1 MVLTS
6 SFTSFTTT
14 PSFRQFLYLLKEAIY
29 FHQHIAFYYDLS
41 HVSKVERDILHKML
55 ATKYEKFYN
64 ITFFSDFVPGFLTNS
79 DGVSLISKKPNFSF
93 IVFLN
98 YNPKSAHQNSL
109 LNEIITFKYE
119 YILISPYQVDLVAF
133 VPFLFLD
140 LDLNDYLVLNLV
152 NFYIFKYISLFVN
165 VSKHNVDGDL
175 MLNTLYNYNC
185 FYIIVLIRHKKML
198 NYHLKKFV
206 KYKKMINTVSKLI
219 FILLKST
226 KYKQKFL
233 NKFYTPSHI
242 QLLSTEHVMLK
253 KVFLK
258 EIHNLFLKLHNS
270 LKPKKVL
277 KQKKMKKSK
286 KV

>member
-1 MVLTS
+1 MVLTTTS
-6 SFTSFTTT
+6 SLTSFTTT
-14 PSFRQFLYLLKEAIY
+14 PSFRQFLYILKESIY
-29 FHQHIAFYYDLS
+29 FHQPIAFYYDLS
-41 HVSKVERDILHKML
+41 HVSKAERDVLHKML
-55 ATKYEKFYN
+55 SVKYEQFYN

-133 VPFLFLD
+133 IPLLFLD
-140 LDLNDYLVLNLV
+140 LDLNNYLVLNLV
-152 NFYIFKYISLFVN
+152 NFYIFKYISLFIN

-185 FYIIVLIRHKKML
+185 FYIIFLIRNKKIL
-198 NYHLKKFV
+198 NYHLKKYV
-206 KYKKMINTVSKLI
+206 KKKYMVNTIFKLI
-219 FILLKST
+219 YILLKST
-226 KYKQKFL
+226 NYKQKFL

-242 QLLSTEHVMLK
+242 EILSTEHAMLK

-258 EIHNLFLKLHNS
+258 EINNLFLKLN
-270 LKPKKVL
+270 
-277 KQKKMKKSK
+277 KSSIL
-286 KV
+286 

>member
-1 MVLTS
+1 MVLTTS
-6 SFTSFTTT
+6 SSLTSFTTT
-14 PSFRQFLYLLKEAIY
+14 PSFRQFLYILKESIY
-29 FHQHIAFYYDLS
+29 FHQPIAFYYDLS
-41 HVSKVERDILHKML
+41 HVSKAERDVLHKML
-55 ATKYEKFYN
+55 SVKYEQFYN

-133 VPFLFLD
+133 IPLLFLD
-140 LDLNDYLVLNLV
+140 LDLNNYLVLNLV
-152 NFYIFKYISLFVN
+152 NFYIFKYISLFIN

-185 FYIIVLIRHKKML
+185 FYIIFLIRNKKIL
-198 NYHLKKFV
+198 NYHLKKYV
-206 KYKKMINTVSKLI
+206 KKKYMVNTIFKLI
-219 FILLKST
+219 YILLKST
-226 KYKQKFL
+226 NYKQKFL

-242 QLLSTEHVMLK
+242 EILSTEHAMLK

-258 EIHNLFLKLHNS
+258 EINNLFLKLN
-270 LKPKKVL
+270 
-277 KQKKMKKSK
+277 KSSIL
-286 KV
+286 